1 MYPHCVFIDAV
12 TRWRLYLDG
21 MMTTVQVARHFN
33 CSPSTVRRQLLRFG
47 IPARRRGPAP
57 GRVHVARGAPFAGW
71 SADVA
76 YVVGLIA
83 TDGNLGR
90 KRAAISIV
98 SKDVDLLETVRRC
111 FILSTPIKPPA
122 PRWLQQSLSSSRM
135 VWSLS
140 LWLAPRHRID
150 AGKEPHARPAISS
163 WWILRWLLSRMR
175 RRRRIDL
182 DVHRSLSHR
191 KERTLRLWSSLRVDR
206 IGEPA
211 IHRVARSDGVSA

>member
-1 MYPHCVFIDAV
+1 MYPHCVFIAAV
-12 TRWRLYLDG
+12 TLRRLYIDG
-21 MMTTVQVARHFN
+21 MMTTVQVARRFN

-98 SKDVDLLETVRRC
+98 SSC
-111 FILSTPIKPPA
+111 PPRSNRTA
-122 PRWLQQSLSSSRM
+122 VVTATAVIISHGVIAQSMTGS
-135 VWSLS
+135 
-140 LWLAPRHRID
+140 A
-150 AGKEPHARPAISS
+150 A
-163 WWILRWLLSRMR
+163 
-175 RRRRIDL
+175 
-182 DVHRSLSHR
+182 
-191 KERTLRLWSSLRVDR
+191 
-206 IGEPA
+206 
-211 IHRVARSDGVSA
+211 SD